1 MAGTVPSLSNLAQL
15 TSSSAIPD
23 DADETSSISSDA
35 KYKKS
40 KSMLLDDVDEM
51 PSPRLRDNASLHSS
65 TSSLSMKQPGMERN
79 LDLNNTAF
87 KRLSIGPQRHQLR
100 QISETVPYVIRHER
114 ILERQQKLEE
124 MEMASAKELAARA
137 ALLEQKAAE
146 LKAKEKLL
154 MKQLEAE
161 RILQQKQEES
171 RLLLQQQREEKQQLE
186 QEKER
191 RQQQEQLPEGSQ
203 DATVN
208 LEVPRSTIKKEET
221 ITDLH
226 SVISES

>member
-1 MAGTVPSLSNLAQL
+1 M
-15 TSSSAIPD
+15 
-23 DADETSSISSDA
+23 
-35 KYKKS
+35 
-40 KSMLLDDVDEM
+40 
-51 PSPRLRDNASLHSS
+51 
-65 TSSLSMKQPGMERN
+65 
-79 LDLNNTAF
+79 
-87 KRLSIGPQRHQLR
+87 
-100 QISETVPYVIRHER
+100 PYVIRHER

-171 RLLLQQQREEKQQLE
+171 RLLLQKQREEKQQLE
-186 QEKER
+186 QERER